1 MIDDEEAFK
10 RTEKHF
16 KELVKQE
23 ETKIILKV
31 LKDIF
36 DEDNKKDT

>member
-1 MIDDEEAFK
+1 MDDEEKTFQRMK
-10 RTEKHF
+10 
-16 KELVKQE
+16 KELKEFRKEE

-36 DEDNKKDT
+36 DKDKNKND

>member
-1 MIDDEEAFK
+1 MDDEEKTFQRIK
-10 RTEKHF
+10 
-16 KELVKQE
+16 KELKEFRKEE

-36 DEDNKKDT
+36 DKDKNKND